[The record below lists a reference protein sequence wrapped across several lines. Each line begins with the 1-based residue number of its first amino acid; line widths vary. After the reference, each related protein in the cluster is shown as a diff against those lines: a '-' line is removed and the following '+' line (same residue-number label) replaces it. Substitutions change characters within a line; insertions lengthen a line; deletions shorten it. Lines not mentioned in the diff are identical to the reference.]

1 MLRNTSKLFFNLA
14 LISITTFLFSANS
27 VSQVRLKSLFTNPPE
42 AAKPRA
48 YWVWGQGNYDYTRIS
63 EELKAFK
70 DAGMAGVDIYDMGI
84 DDPYNIIPHG
94 PAFFSNE
101 QLDGVVYALKE
112 AKKLGLKMGISV
124 SNGWNAGGD
133 WTPIEERSMNMLFS
147 KDTLQG
153 PIKVSKLRFPKVP
166 LDLTKIFGK
175 YKLYPTFD
183 SDGFPTYYENVS
195 LVAYPLNNEGIITN
209 LKNVI
214 SFDAS
219 KIKGNSIDIQ
229 LPEGKWVLLRSVVT
243 PMGQKL
249 WAAGRDSKGYI
260 MDHFSQKT
268 TKNHLNYLFDKL
280 EARMGSLKGSAMER
294 FYLASF
300 ESEAAVEWTP
310 ALSENFYKLNGYHIE
325 PFIPALSGQK
335 VIDDETTQRFIHDY
349 RYTISEMFVTN
360 HYLQARQICHDH
372 GIEIASESGGPGP
385 PLHRVPTEDAK
396 ALGAVDVMRGEYW
409 NMTNMTKDSRGGD
422 LLSVIKNIASA
433 AHTYGHKVVEM
444 ESFTSQGKHWNENP
458 FMFKKL
464 ADYAF
469 CNGMTRV
476 IYHTSPHSPKEA
488 GVPGWSYGAGTHF
501 SANLSWWSFAKNLN
515 EYFARISSLLQ
526 QGNFVADVAYY
537 KGEEVPNFSIGYK
550 YEKEGL
556 GAGYD
561 YDDLN
566 TDILLKTTE
575 VVDGKIKLPCGM
587 SYSVLVLKD
596 NGRMNIEVLRKVE
609 ELISKGAT
617 IIGNKPIKVFGYNNY
632 VQREIELKELA
643 DKIWGANPAKKQ
655 IKTYG
660 KGQIVNGYTERE
672 MLGLKGIQTDFS
684 YNISPVSS
692 KLDYIHR
699 STENEEIYFI
709 RNMDSIPVSTQ
720 INLRVKGLQPQLWNP
735 VDGSVTYPAVYSDSK
750 EGTILPVEL
759 DAYGSCFV
767 IFSKE
772 KKADLHVSNISK
784 AGKTVFPSVSAG
796 NLGCV
801 ISTENE
807 GLKLYSNADAVYQ
820 IVLSD
825 KSKKKIDS
833 KNAKSEFLLNK
844 SWDVRFSYGWG
855 FNPIQK
861 FDSLL
866 DWTKHSDKALS
877 HYSGTASYKMAFS
890 LPAGFLAKD
899 KEYLLDLGTVGEMA
913 RVFLNGEEVGVSLFP
928 PHRVKL
934 GNSLREG
941 ENNIVIEVANTWQN
955 QLAYDNAG
963 APSDSQRLRSNLKGS
978 KQFTRGERPWTNEKP
993 LASGLIGPVKISATT
1008 STIIK

>member
-1 MLRNTSKLFFNLA
+1 MLRNTSKLIFVLVS
-14 LISITTFLFSANS
+14 ISIFLFSTNS
-27 VSQVRLKSLFTNPPE
+27 VSQVILKSLFVNPPE

-70 DAGMAGVDIYDMGI
+70 EAGMAGVDIYDMGI

-112 AKKLGLKMGISV
+112 AKKLGLKMGMSV
-124 SNGWNAGGD
+124 SNGWNTGGD

-153 PIKVSKLRFPKVP
+153 PIKVSKLRFPYVP

-183 SDGFPTYYENVS
+183 TDGFPTYYENVS
-195 LVAYPLNNEGIITN
+195 LVAYPLNDKGIISD
-209 LKNVI
+209 LKSVI
-214 SFDAS
+214 TFDAS
-219 KIKGNSIDIQ
+219 KIKGNTVDIQ
-229 LPEGKWVLLRSVVT
+229 LPEGKWVLLRSIVT

-260 MDHFSQKT
+260 MDHFSPIT

-294 FYLASF
+294 LYLASF

-310 ALSENFYKLNGYHIE
+310 TLSDYFYKLNGYRIE
-325 PFIPALSGQK
+325 PFIPALSGEK
-335 VIDDETTQRFIHDY
+335 VIDEETTQRFIHDY
-349 RYTISEMFVTN
+349 RCAISEMFVSN
-360 HYLQARQICHDH
+360 HYLQARQMCHDH

-396 ALGAVDVMRGEYW
+396 ALGAVDVMRGEFW
-409 NMTNMTKDSRGGD
+409 NMTNMTKDARGGD

-433 AHTYGHKVVEM
+433 AHIYGHKVVEM
-444 ESFTSQGKHWNENP
+444 EAFTSQGKHWNENP
-458 FMFKKL
+458 LMFKKL

-501 SANLSWWSFAKNLN
+501 SPNLSWWSFAKNLN
-515 EYFARISSLLQ
+515 EYFARISALLQ

-556 GAGYD
+556 GAGFD

-587 SYSVLVLKD
+587 TYSVLVLKD
-596 NGRMNIEVLRKVE
+596 NGRMNIEVLRKIE

-617 IIGNKPIKVFGYNNY
+617 IIGNKPTKVFGYNNY
-632 VQREIELKELA
+632 VQREIELKQLA

-655 IKTYG
+655 IRSYG
-660 KGQIVNGYTERE
+660 KGQIVSGYTERK
-672 MLGLKGIQTDFS
+672 MLTSKGILPDFS
-684 YNISPVSS
+684 YTISPKSS

-699 STENEEIYFI
+699 STETEEIYFV

-720 INLRVKGLQPQLWNP
+720 VNLRTKGLQPQLWNP
-735 VDGSVTYPAVYSDSK
+735 IDGSITHLAVYADSK
-750 EGTILPVEL
+750 EGTVLTLEM
-759 DAYGSCFV
+759 DAFGSCFIV
-767 IFSKE
+767 FSKE
-772 KKADLHVSNISK
+772 KLADLHVSSISK
-784 AGKTVFPSVSAG
+784 AGKLVFPSTLSES
-796 NLGCV
+796 LGCV
-801 ISTENE
+801 VSTGNE
-807 GLKLYSNADAVYQ
+807 GLKLTSNTDASYQ
-820 IVLSD
+820 IILSD
-825 KSKKKIDS
+825 KSKKTADI
-833 KNAKSEFLLNK
+833 KNSKSEFPLTK
-844 SWDVRFSYGWG
+844 PWDVRFTYGWG

-861 FDSLL
+861 FDSLV
-866 DWTKHSDKALS
+866 DWTKHPDKALS
-877 HYSGTASYKMAFS
+877 HYSGTASYKMAFT
-890 LPAGFLAKD
+890 LPVGFLAK
-899 KEYLLDLGTVGEMA
+899 ENAYTLELGTVGEMA
-913 RVFLNGEEVGVSLFP
+913 RVYLNGEEVGVSLFP

-934 GNSLREG
+934 GNSLRDG

-955 QLAYDNAG
+955 QLTFDNSVV
-963 APSDSQRLRSNLKGS
+963 PSDTQRLRSNLKGS
-978 KQFTRGERPWTNEKP
+978 KQFTKGDRPWTIVKP
-993 LASGLIGPVKISATT
+993 LASGLIGPVKITSSA
-1008 STIIK
+1008 SIILK